1 MVFQKFNIENCAVVS
16 YIISDTMGINSGCV
30 NKFYLHVRYKRE
42 EVYDMDVNIPVL
54 RIKFYVPNWMTRPN
68 TDYLTNDDSILIDIE
83 RNSIIINNNEYD
95 ILELSLLRG
104 AIDIRKIMPYTGIS
118 FKF

>member
-1 MVFQKFNIENCAVVS
+1 MVFQKFNIENCTVES
-16 YIISDTMGINSGCV
+16 YISSDYMGIRAGNV
-30 NKFYLHVRYKRE
+30 NKFHLHVRYIRE
-42 EVYDMDVNIPVL
+42 NVYDMDVIIPVL
-54 RIKFYVPNWMTRPN
+54 RIKFYVPNWTTPPN
-68 TDYLTNDDSILIDIE
+68 TGHLTNDNSILIDIE

-118 FKF
+118 FKL